1 MTEAF
6 SVSCTLL
13 VISAVAFAQSFSTS
27 AALVGMTGGY
37 IGAAA
42 VVGLGVMLVF
52 FIIALM
58 F

>member
-1 MTEAF
+1 MD
-6 SVSCTLL
+6 SMKNYW
-13 VISAVAFAQSFSTS
+13 